1 MANLFSRQN
10 NATAHTRNIYSV
22 FFFLKY
28 DDLTMI
34 LTTLYLT
41 KMRGARLAEEYTSG
55 DRCPTCRHAKQ
66 S

>member
-1 MANLFSRQN
+1 
-10 NATAHTRNIYSV
+10 
-22 FFFLKY
+22 
-28 DDLTMI
+28 MI